1 MNKRYCYA
9 KERTE
14 FRKISCFFEKTLGPQ
29 GIKVKSPDYIRGRI
43 SKSLRE
49 IDISL
54 RSHTGSSEILVIIEC
69 RDRKGT
75 EDVTWIEQLPSKR
88 EDVGAHKAV
97 AVSSTGF
104 SSGAINMAKVKD
116 IELRTLE
123 EVNPNE
129 ILLWFGFK
137 ELTVLN
143 YHINFKHVSIKLS
156 VPKSVS
162 VEVSPEVHSSV
173 SAVFDINAPIFVR
186 KKDGNKVSLLDI
198 WKMVPNS
205 IYDDITPGQS
215 KTKKIIRLNFPDE
228 EERFQIL
235 TVTGL
240 IDIEHFIIHAEI
252 WIEIKKRPL
261 TSVRFYRDED
271 KILTKTAEFQLE
283 HQNVPYSLELHKLVE
298 SGEQVITIRR
308 KDTNK

>member
-1 MNKRYCYA
+1 MP
-9 KERTE
+9 
-14 FRKISCFFEKTLGPQ
+14 RKGRSLEKLVAFLEKTLGPQ
-29 GIKVKSPDYIRGRI
+29 GIKVKSPDYIRGCI

-54 RSHTGSSEILVIIEC
+54 RSHTSSSEILVIIEC

-88 EDVGAHKAV
+88 EDVGAHKVV

-123 EVNPNE
+123 EIDPNE

-162 VEVSPEVHSSV
+162 VEVSPEVHSSLPP
-173 SAVFDINAPIFVR
+173 VFDINAPIFVR
-186 KKDGNKVSLLDI
+186 KKDGNKVSLLNI

-240 IDIEHFIIHAEI
+240 IDIEHLIIHAEI
-252 WIEIKKRPL
+252 GIEIEKRPL
-261 TSVRFYRDED
+261 RSVRFYRDGD
-271 KILTKTAEFQLE
+271 KILIQTAEFQLE

>member
-1 MNKRYCYA
+1 
-9 KERTE
+9 
-14 FRKISCFFEKTLGPQ
+14 
-29 GIKVKSPDYIRGRI
+29 
-43 SKSLRE
+43 
-49 IDISL
+49 
-54 RSHTGSSEILVIIEC
+54 
-69 RDRKGT
+69 
-75 EDVTWIEQLPSKR
+75 
-88 EDVGAHKAV
+88 
-97 AVSSTGF
+97 
-104 SSGAINMAKVKD
+104 
-116 IELRTLE
+116 
-123 EVNPNE
+123 
-129 ILLWFGFK
+129 LLWFGFK

-162 VEVSPEVHSSV
+162 VEVSPEVHSSLPP
-173 SAVFDINAPIFVR
+173 VFDINAPIFVR
-186 KKDGNKVSLLDI
+186 KKDGNKVSFLDI

-228 EERFQIL
+228 EERFQIP

-240 IDIEHFIIHAEI
+240 IDIEHLIIHAEI
-252 WIEIKKRPL
+252 GIEIEKRPL
-261 TSVRFYRDED
+261 RSVRFYRDGD
-271 KILTKTAEFQLE
+271 KILIQTAEFQLE

>member
-1 MNKRYCYA
+1 MP
-9 KERTE
+9 
-14 FRKISCFFEKTLGPQ
+14 RKGRSLEKLVAFLEKTLGPQ
-29 GIKVKSPDYIRGRI
+29 GIKVKSPDYIRGCI

-54 RSHTGSSEILVIIEC
+54 RSHTSSSEILVIIEC

-88 EDVGAHKAV
+88 KDVGAHKAV

-104 SSGAINMAKVKD
+104 SSGAINMAKAED

-143 YHINFKHVSIKLS
+143 YHIKHVSIRLS

-162 VEVSPEVHSSV
+162 VKVSPEVHSSV
-173 SAVFDINAPIFVR
+173 SPVFDINAPIFVR

-228 EERFQIL
+228 EERFQIP

-240 IDIEHFIIHAEI
+240 IDIEHFIIYAEI

-271 KILTKTAEFQLE
+271 KILIQTAEFQLE

>member
-1 MNKRYCYA
+1 MP
-9 KERTE
+9 
-14 FRKISCFFEKTLGPQ
+14 RKGRSLEKLVAFFEKTLGPQ

-54 RSHTGSSEILVIIEC
+54 RSHIGSSEILVIIEC

-75 EDVTWIEQLPSKR
+75 EDVTWIEQLASKR
-88 EDVGAHKAV
+88 KDVGAHKAV

-104 SSGAINMAKVKD
+104 SSGAINMAKAED
-116 IELRTLE
+116 IELRTLGE
-123 EVNPNE
+123 INPNE

-137 ELTVLN
+137 EFMVLN
-143 YHINFKHVSIKLS
+143 YHINFKHISIRLS

-162 VEVSPEVHSSV
+162 VEVSPEVHSSL
-173 SAVFDINAPIFVR
+173 SPVFDINAPIFVR
-186 KKDGNKVSLLDI
+186 KKDGNKVSFLDI
-198 WKMVPNS
+198 WEMVPNS

-228 EERFQIL
+228 EERFQIP

-240 IDIEHFIIHAEI
+240 IDIDCFIIHAEI

-261 TSVRFYRDED
+261 TSVRFYRDGD
-271 KILTKTAEFQLE
+271 KILIQTAEFQFK
-283 HQNVPYSLELHKLVE
+283 HQEIPYFLELHKLVE

>member
-1 MNKRYCYA
+1 MP
-9 KERTE
+9 
-14 FRKISCFFEKTLGPQ
+14 RKGRSLEKLVAFLEKTLGPQ
-29 GIKVKSPDYIRGRI
+29 GIKVKSPDYIRGCI

-54 RSHTGSSEILVIIEC
+54 RSHTSSSEILVIIEC

-88 EDVGAHKAV
+88 EDVGAHKVV

-123 EVNPNE
+123 EIDPNE
-129 ILLWFGFK
+129 ILLWFGFE

-173 SAVFDINAPIFVR
+173 SPVFDINAPIFVR

-215 KTKKIIRLNFPDE
+215 KTKKIIPLNFPDE

-240 IDIEHFIIHAEI
+240 IDIEHLIIHAEI
-252 WIEIKKRPL
+252 GIEIEKRPL
-261 TSVRFYRDED
+261 RSVRFYRDGD
-271 KILTKTAEFQLE
+271 KILIQTAEFQLE

>member
-1 MNKRYCYA
+1 MP
-9 KERTE
+9 
-14 FRKISCFFEKTLGPQ
+14 RKGRSLEKLVAFLEKTLGPQ
-29 GIKVKSPDYIRGRI
+29 GIKVKSPDYIRGCI

-54 RSHTGSSEILVIIEC
+54 RSHTSSSEILVIIEC

-88 EDVGAHKAV
+88 EDVGAHKVV

-123 EVNPNE
+123 EIDPNE

-143 YHINFKHVSIKLS
+143 YHINFKDVSIKLS
-156 VPKSVS
+156 VPKDVS
-162 VEVSPEVHSSV
+162 VEVSPEVHSSLPP
-173 SAVFDINAPIFVR
+173 VFDINAPIFIR

-240 IDIEHFIIHAEI
+240 IDISRFIIHAEI

-261 TSVRFYRDED
+261 TTVRFYRDGD
-271 KILTKTAEFQLE
+271 KILIQTAEFQFE

>member
-1 MNKRYCYA
+1 MP
-9 KERTE
+9 
-14 FRKISCFFEKTLGPQ
+14 RKGRSLEKLVAFLEKTLGPQ
-29 GIKVKSPDYIRGRI
+29 GIKVKSPDYIRGCI

-88 EDVGAHKAV
+88 EDVGAHKVV

-123 EVNPNE
+123 EIDPNE

-162 VEVSPEVHSSV
+162 VEVSPEVHSSLPP
-173 SAVFDINAPIFVR
+173 VFDINAPIFVR

-240 IDIEHFIIHAEI
+240 IDIEHFIIYAQI

>member
-1 MNKRYCYA
+1 MP
-9 KERTE
+9 
-14 FRKISCFFEKTLGPQ
+14 RKGRSLEKLVAFLEKTLGPQ

-54 RSHTGSSEILVIIEC
+54 RSHIGSSEILVIIEC

-75 EDVTWIEQLPSKR
+75 EDVTWIEQLASKR
-88 EDVGAHKAV
+88 KDVGAHKAV

-104 SSGAINMAKVKD
+104 SSGAINMAKAED

-143 YHINFKHVSIKLS
+143 YHINFKDVSIKLS

-240 IDIEHFIIHAEI
+240 IDIEHFIIYAEI

-261 TSVRFYRDED
+261 TTVRFYRDGD
-271 KILTKTAEFQLE
+271 KILIQTAEFQFE

>member
-1 MNKRYCYA
+1 MP
-9 KERTE
+9 
-14 FRKISCFFEKTLGPQ
+14 RKGRSLEKLVAFFEKTLGPQ
-29 GIKVKSPDYIRGRI
+29 GIKVKSPDYIKGRI
-43 SKSLRE
+43 SKSPRE
-49 IDISL
+49 VDISL

-75 EDVTWIEQLPSKR
+75 EDVTWIEQLASKR
-88 EDVGAHKAV
+88 KDVGAHKAV

-104 SSGAINMAKVKD
+104 SSGAINMAKAED

-143 YHINFKHVSIKLS
+143 YHINFKHVSIRLS

-162 VEVSPEVHSSV
+162 VKVSPEVHSSL
-173 SAVFDINAPIFVR
+173 SPVFDINAPIFVR
-186 KKDGNKVSLLDI
+186 KKDGNKVSFLDI

-205 IYDDITPGQS
+205 IYDDITLGQS
-215 KTKKIIRLNFPDE
+215 KTKKIIRLNFNNE

-240 IDIEHFIIHAEI
+240 IDISRFIIHAEI
-252 WIEIKKRPL
+252 WIQIKKRPL
-261 TSVRFYRDED
+261 TTVRFYRDGD
-271 KILTKTAEFQLE
+271 KILIQTAEFQFE
-283 HQNVPYSLELHKLVE
+283 HQNVPYSLELHKLVK
-298 SGEQVITIRR
+298 SGQQVITIRR

>member
-1 MNKRYCYA
+1 MP
-9 KERTE
+9 
-14 FRKISCFFEKTLGPQ
+14 RKGRSLEKLVAFFEKTLGPQ

-54 RSHTGSSEILVIIEC
+54 RSHIGSSEILVIIEC

-75 EDVTWIEQLPSKR
+75 EDVTWIEQLASKR
-88 EDVGAHKAV
+88 KDVGAHKAV

-123 EVNPNE
+123 EIDPNE

-143 YHINFKHVSIKLS
+143 YHINFKHVSIRLS

-162 VEVSPEVHSSV
+162 VKVSPEVHSSV

-240 IDIEHFIIHAEI
+240 IDIEHFIIYAEI

-261 TSVRFYRDED
+261 TTVRFYRDGD
-271 KILTKTAEFQLE
+271 KILIQTAEFQFE

-308 KDTNK
+308 KDINK

>member
-1 MNKRYCYA
+1 MP
-9 KERTE
+9 
-14 FRKISCFFEKTLGPQ
+14 RKGRSLEKLVAFLEKTLGPQ
-29 GIKVKSPDYIRGRI
+29 GIKVKSPDYIRGCI

-123 EVNPNE
+123 EVNPHE
-129 ILLWFGFK
+129 ILLWFGFE

-240 IDIEHFIIHAEI
+240 IDIEHFIIYAEI